1 MDWVIRT
8 PALFQ
13 AKAPLVSKAPF
24 SKTTREQW
32 PDYQGNPRL
41 GFLYQ
46 HLCAQL
52 FTETPFYNAVSEE
65 IQLINEGK
73 TVGSL
78 DFLAK
83 NRKLNTMNI
92 GKWQSNFICSTKDVG
107 TAPMPKIVWI
117 SNLTICSTTNCRYH
131 NIRFLLNNIHSGLVH
146 HNIY

>member
-78 DFLAK
+78 DF
-83 NRKLNTMNI
+83 
-92 GKWQSNFICSTKDVG
+92 
-107 TAPMPKIVWI
+107 
-117 SNLTICSTTNCRYH
+117 
-131 NIRFLLNNIHSGLVH
+131 
-146 HNIY
+146 

>member
-117 SNLTICSTTNCRYH
+117 SNLTICSTTNCHYH

>member
-1 MDWVIRT
+1 MSKSGGDQMELKHLMDWVIRT

-83 NRKLNTMNI
+83 NRKTEHYEHWEVAV
-92 GKWQSNFICSTKDVG
+92 KF
-107 TAPMPKIVWI
+107 
-117 SNLTICSTTNCRYH
+117 Y
-131 NIRFLLNNIHSGLVH
+131 LLHQGCW
-146 HNIY
+146 Y